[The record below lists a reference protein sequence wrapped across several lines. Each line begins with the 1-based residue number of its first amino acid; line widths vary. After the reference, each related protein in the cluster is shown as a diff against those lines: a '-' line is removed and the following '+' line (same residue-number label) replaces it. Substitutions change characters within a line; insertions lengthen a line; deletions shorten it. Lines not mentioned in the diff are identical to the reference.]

1 MSKNKA
7 RALPRTVPV
16 PASAPAPGFWDS
28 RILPF
33 FEKWALAIALC
44 CMAIACLRIAATWS
58 QLGLTFDEPQHFAC
72 GLEYLAKHVYRYEPQ
87 HPPLARAMT
96 AVLPYLDG
104 ARPTGNPDR
113 ENEGVGLLVRSANP
127 DRFLTLMRAGILPF
141 FLLACLVVFFWTR
154 HIFGGPAASL
164 ATLLFTLLPPV
175 LAHAGLATTDMA
187 LAACLGAAFFALV
200 LWAEAPTWKRSV
212 FLGLAGASAALSKFT
227 ALGYFPAGALLALL
241 AWALVVRPGRAQLA
255 QLVRVRAPAL
265 LLAAATGALTIW
277 AAYYF
282 SFGSITAGGASLPAP
297 EFFDG
302 IRTALRHNQEGHPSY
317 LLGRNGTNG
326 WWYYFPVALA
336 VKTPIALLL
345 LLALGVW
352 LCVNRRARPGAWLPV
367 AFALGI
373 LLPAMSSHVNIGVRH
388 ILPIYLGFS
397 VIAAAGLIR
406 VAQATPAGA
415 LALVLWLA
423 ISGALSHPDYLA
435 YFNEFVGSEPEKVLV
450 DSDLDWG
457 QSTKPLARRLKELGA
472 TEVNFGV
479 KNGRSAYLE
488 VWPGLPKIKP
498 IHPAIPAEGWTAVSP
513 TIDKTT
519 QYGLFFRYPNMQPW
533 FDNLRPTERVGSYLL
548 YYVPPGSL
556 RKTP

>member
-1 MSKNKA
+1 MSRNKA
-7 RALPRTVPV
+7 KEPPRAAPEPAKVVAPRL
-16 PASAPAPGFWDS
+16 WDS
-28 RILPF
+28 RILPLL
-33 FEKWALAIALC
+33 EKRALAIALC
-44 CMAIACLRIAATWS
+44 CMAIGSLRIAATWS

-72 GLEYLAKHVYRYEPQ
+72 GLEYLAQHVYRYEPQ

-113 ENEGVGLLVRSANP
+113 ENEGVGLLIHSPNP

-141 FLLACLVVFFWTR
+141 FLLASLVVFFWTR
-154 HIFGGPAASL
+154 HTFGSPAAAL

-200 LWAEAPTWKRSV
+200 LWAEDPTWKRSV
-212 FLGLAGASAALSKFT
+212 CLGLAGASAVLSKFT
-227 ALGYFPAGALLALL
+227 ALGYLPVAAFFAFI
-241 AWALVVRPGRAQLA
+241 AWGLVVKPGRAQLT
-255 QLVRVRAPAL
+255 QLARVRAPGL
-265 LLAAATGALTIW
+265 LLAAATGALTVW

-282 SFGSITAGGASLPAP
+282 SFGPLPGGGPSLPAP

-302 IRTALRHNQEGHPSY
+302 IRTALRHNSEGHPSY
-317 LLGRNGTNG
+317 LLGRNSMTG
-326 WWYYFPVALA
+326 WWYYFPVALV
-336 VKTPIALLL
+336 VKTPIAFLLMVG
-345 LLALGVW
+345 LGKW
-352 LCVNRRARPGAWLPV
+352 LCVKRPVRIGPLLPL

-373 LLPAMSSHVNIGVRH
+373 LLPAMSGNVNIGVRH
-388 ILPIYLGFS
+388 ILPIYLGLS
-397 VIAAAGLIR
+397 ATAASGLLRIGQR
-406 VAQATPAGA
+406 TAVG
-415 LALVLWLA
+415 ALVLVLWMA
-423 ISGALSHPDYLA
+423 VSGALSHPDYLA
-435 YFNEFVGSEPEKVLV
+435 YFNELAGGEPEKVLV

-479 KNGRSAYLE
+479 RNGRSAYLE

-498 IHPAIPAEGWTAVSP
+498 IHPAQPAEGWTAVSP

-519 QYGLFFRYPNMQPW
+519 QYGLYFRYPNIQPW
-533 FDNLRPTERVGSYLL
+533 FDTLRPTERVGAYRL

-556 RKTP
+556 RR